1 MLILGYGV
9 TGDWNDASNWSP
21 NGGPPTSTD
30 SATINGSATTTIT
43 VYLAEA
49 ADSLT
54 LSDANAILND
64 EAPLAIGGTVTMSA
78 GNVNIITETGVTVD
92 GALNL
97 EGDGA
102 LTIYGGQLNLNGT
115 LSQTGGTL
123 TLGRDPLEDIPNR
136 RRFPFAP
143 ARRGDPARVQG
154 AGDLAKGLRAGAL
167 SLTDS
172 WRNHGAVRVRLS
184 LMGGVGDGAGLG

>member
-1 MLILGYGV
+1 M
-9 TGDWNDASNWSP
+9 
-21 NGGPPTSTD
+21 
-30 SATINGSATTTIT
+30 ATINGSATTTIT

-123 TLGRDPLEDIPNR
+123 TLEGGTISGGKPSSSRTM
-136 RRFPFAP
+136 
-143 ARRGDPARVQG
+143 
-154 AGDLAKGLRAGAL
+154 AGC
-167 SLTDS
+167 
-172 WRNHGAVRVRLS
+172 
-184 LMGGVGDGAGLG
+184 